1 MSSSIG
7 EQLSKC
13 RELVANNPR
22 PKFHTT
28 NTTQDSRNRERL
40 LNESESKKLF
50 SPGLVDIKNSPRY
63 YKDQVLHLKGLDPVK
78 SEKYLCVLQGV
89 ESTVTTR
96 TLGFHLLIT
105 EAVRSQTDMTLR
117 LSVLWWTIVDW
128 ISTLSRSED
137 PYTLR
142 KILELRCSHSAWQ
155 QALIARSSLLQML
168 CIRWRTTSGHSYT
181 QVGISSVKLHADA
194 ML

>member
-78 SEKYLCVLQGV
+78 SEKYLCVLQRL
-89 ESTVTTR
+89 ESAVTTR
-96 TLGFHLLIT
+96 TPGFHLLDVIT
-105 EAVRSQTDMTLR
+105 ETVRPIWRWGSQFCDEQLWTGYLLSPAPRIHTHWGRFWSWGVPTLPGNK
-117 LSVLWWTIVDW
+117 LW
-128 ISTLSRSED
+128 
-137 PYTLR
+137 
-142 KILELRCSHSAWQ
+142 
-155 QALIARSSLLQML
+155 
-168 CIRWRTTSGHSYT
+168 
-181 QVGISSVKLHADA
+181 
-194 ML
+194 